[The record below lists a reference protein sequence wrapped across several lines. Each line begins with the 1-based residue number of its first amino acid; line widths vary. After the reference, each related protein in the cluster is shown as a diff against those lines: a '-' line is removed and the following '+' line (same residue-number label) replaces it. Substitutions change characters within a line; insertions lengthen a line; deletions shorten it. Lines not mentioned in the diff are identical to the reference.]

1 MTKRLPLILA
11 AIVACMAIGAVSAS
25 AKDTV
30 GSTIK
35 VKYKGAKP
43 GDPYGTSAFTGK
55 VGPRECAADRKIKI
69 KGVKGKDT
77 TDDSGKFSLTLSG
90 PADPGRYKVTAA
102 SIKNDDGDTCK
113 KVSATVTISKTG

>member
-11 AIVACMAIGAVSAS
+11 ALIACLAIGAVSAS
-25 AKDTV
+25 AKGTV
-30 GSTIK
+30 GSTIQ

-55 VGPRECAADRKIKI
+55 VGPRDCAAGRKIKI
-69 KGVKGKDT
+69 KGVRSSDT
-77 TDDSGKFSLTLSG
+77 TDDRGKFRIDL
-90 PADPGRYKVTAA
+90 PAAADPGRYKVTAG
-102 SIKNDDGDTCK
+102 SVKNDDGDTCK